1 MDDHSAGFVARVCMV
16 VVLLGALVP
25 ASRAH
30 AQTLTTLFDFYC
42 GASCD
47 DGIDPI
53 GSLLQATD
61 GDLYG
66 TTYSGGGIY
75 SAGVN
80 DGGSVFEITPGGQ
93 FTALFDFC
101 IQYGCGDA
109 NRPNGA
115 LIQAT
120 NGQLYGT
127 TGEGGAYG
135 GGTIFTMTQRG
146 ALRTLYDFCELSTSP
161 CLPTAGLTQASNG
174 NLYGT
179 SGRGGAYGGGTVFEM
194 TPDGTLTT
202 LYSFCAQ
209 SGCPDGKIPYAGL
222 VQATDGNLYGTT
234 SIGGAYNGGTVFKIT
249 LDGTLTTLHAF
260 CAQSGCPDGSYPIA
274 ALIQEPGGD
283 LYGTTY
289 QGGANPRT
297 GTVFKITRSG
307 TFSTLHSF
315 CVQSECPDGAAP
327 AGLVRTA
334 DGALY
339 GTTMVGGAHGR
350 GTIFKITT
358 SGTLTTLYSFCAQ
371 SGCPDGFS
379 PSNTLMQATNGDL
392 YGTTADGGAH
402 RGGTVFQFSVGL
414 GPFVETLPASG
425 AVGTTVIILGTDL
438 TGVSSVTFNGTAAA
452 FSADSATAISA
463 TVPAGASTGTIV
475 VTTPSGTLSSN
486 VPFRVMQ

>member
-1 MDDHSAGFVARVCMV
+1 
-16 VVLLGALVP
+16 
-25 ASRAH
+25 
-30 AQTLTTLFDFYC
+30 
-42 GASCD
+42 
-47 DGIDPI
+47 
-53 GSLLQATD
+53 
-61 GDLYG
+61 
-66 TTYSGGGIY
+66 
-75 SAGVN
+75 
-80 DGGSVFEITPGGQ
+80 
-93 FTALFDFC
+93 
-101 IQYGCGDA
+101 
-109 NRPNGA
+109 
-115 LIQAT
+115 
-120 NGQLYGT
+120 
-127 TGEGGAYG
+127 
-135 GGTIFTMTQRG
+135 
-146 ALRTLYDFCELSTSP
+146 
-161 CLPTAGLTQASNG
+161 
-174 NLYGT
+174 
-179 SGRGGAYGGGTVFEM
+179 
-194 TPDGTLTT
+194 
-202 LYSFCAQ
+202 
-209 SGCPDGKIPYAGL
+209 L